1 MLVINE
7 QIRNHSRE
15 VGTINKSHMEILELK
30 ILFSEIIFSMSL
42 IEDLE
47 MTRKFT

>member
-15 VGTINKSHMEILELK
+15 VGTIKKSHMEILELK
-30 ILFSEIIFSMSL
+30 NLFSEIIFYVVLMG
-42 IEDLE
+42 DLE